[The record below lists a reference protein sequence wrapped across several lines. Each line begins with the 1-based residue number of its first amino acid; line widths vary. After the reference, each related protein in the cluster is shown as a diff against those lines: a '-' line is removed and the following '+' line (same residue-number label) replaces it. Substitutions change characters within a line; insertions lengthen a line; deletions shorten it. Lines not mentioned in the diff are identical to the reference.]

1 MALAFMAAKP
11 TTVGTPFRR
20 FVIGEA
26 LMSKRTLNLSDKLY
40 DYILEVSL
48 REHALL
54 AELRAETN
62 RMPEAGMQISPDQG
76 QFMSLL
82 ARLIGAKRVIEIG
95 TFTGYSAL
103 CFAQALPEDG
113 LVVCCDVSEDF
124 TAIGRRY
131 WQRAGLAEKIEL
143 RLAPAGDTIDA
154 LLSEGAAGSF
164 DLAFIDADKE
174 NYDRYFD
181 GCLELLR
188 PGGVILVDNVLWGG
202 SVIDPAVDDT
212 DTKAIRAL
220 NRKLTRHSEIELSLL
235 PIGDGLTLARKL

>member
-1 MALAFMAAKP
+1 
-11 TTVGTPFRR
+11 
-20 FVIGEA
+20 
-26 LMSKRTLNLSDKLY
+26 MSKRTLNLSDKLY

-143 RLAPAGDTIDA
+143 RLAPAGDTIDT

-202 SVIDPAVDDT
+202 SVIDPAVDDA

-220 NRKLTRHSEIELSLL
+220 NRKLAQHSEIELSLL

>member
-1 MALAFMAAKP
+1 
-11 TTVGTPFRR
+11 
-20 FVIGEA
+20 
-26 LMSKRTLNLSDKLY
+26 MSKRTLNLSDKLY

-48 REHALL
+48 REDPLL

-62 RMPEAGMQISPDQG
+62 RMPEAAMQISPDQG

-82 ARLIGAKRVIEIG
+82 TRLIGAKRVIEIG

-103 CFAQALPEDG
+103 CFAQALPDDG
-113 LVVCCDVSEDF
+113 QVVCCDVSEDF
-124 TAIGRRY
+124 TAIARRY
-131 WQRAGLAEKIEL
+131 WQRAGLSKKIEL
-143 RLAPAGDTIDA
+143 RLAPADETIDA

-174 NYDRYFD
+174 NYERYFE
-181 GCLELLR
+181 GCLALLR

-202 SVIDPAVDDT
+202 SVIDPAVDDA

-220 NRKLTRHSEIELSLL
+220 NRKLARHSEIELSLL

>member
-1 MALAFMAAKP
+1 
-11 TTVGTPFRR
+11 
-20 FVIGEA
+20 
-26 LMSKRTLNLSDKLY
+26 MSKRTLNLSDKLY

-48 REHALL
+48 REHSLF

-62 RMPEAGMQISPDQG
+62 RMPEAAMQISPDQG

-82 ARLIGAKRVIEIG
+82 TRLIGAKRVIEIG

-103 CFAQALPEDG
+103 CFAQALPDDG

-124 TAIGRRY
+124 TAIARRY
-131 WQRAGLAEKIEL
+131 WQRAGLHQKIEL
-143 RLAPAGDTIDA
+143 RLAPAGETIDA
-154 LLSEGAAGSF
+154 MLREGAAGSF

-174 NYDRYFD
+174 NYDRYFE

-202 SVIDPAVDDT
+202 SVIDPAADDP

-220 NRKLTRHSEIELSLL
+220 NRKLAQHSEIDLSLL

>member
-1 MALAFMAAKP
+1 
-11 TTVGTPFRR
+11 
-20 FVIGEA
+20 
-26 LMSKRTLNLSDKLY
+26 MSKRTLNLSDKLY

-48 REHALL
+48 REAPLW

-62 RMPEAGMQISPDQG
+62 RMPEAAMQISPDQG

-82 ARLIGAKRVIEIG
+82 TRLIGAKRVIEIG

-154 LLSEGAAGSF
+154 LLSEGAADSF

-174 NYDRYFD
+174 NYERYFE
-181 GCLELLR
+181 GCLALLR

-202 SVIDPAVDDT
+202 SVIDPAVDDA

-220 NRKLTRHSEIELSLL
+220 NRKLARHSEIELSLL

>member
-1 MALAFMAAKP
+1 
-11 TTVGTPFRR
+11 
-20 FVIGEA
+20 
-26 LMSKRTLNLSDKLY
+26 MSKRTLNLSDKLY

-48 REHALL
+48 REAPLL

-62 RMPEAGMQISPDQG
+62 RMPEAAMQISPDQG
-76 QFMSLL
+76 QFMGLL

-124 TAIGRRY
+124 TAIGHRY

-143 RLAPAGDTIDA
+143 RLAPAGETIDA
-154 LLSEGAAGSF
+154 LLSEGAADSF

-174 NYDRYFD
+174 NYERYFE
-181 GCLELLR
+181 GCLALLR

-202 SVIDPAVDDT
+202 SVIDPAVDDA

-220 NRKLTRHSEIELSLL
+220 NRKLARHSEIELSLL

>member
-1 MALAFMAAKP
+1 
-11 TTVGTPFRR
+11 
-20 FVIGEA
+20 
-26 LMSKRTLNLSDKLY
+26 MSKRTLNLSDKLY

-48 REHALL
+48 REDPLL

-62 RMPEAGMQISPDQG
+62 RMPEAAMQISPDQG
-76 QFMSLL
+76 QFMGLL

-103 CFAQALPEDG
+103 CFAQALPDDG
-113 LVVCCDVSEDF
+113 QVVCCDVSEDF
-124 TAIGRRY
+124 TAIARRY
-131 WQRAGLAEKIEL
+131 WQRAGLSKKIEL
-143 RLAPAGDTIDA
+143 RLAPADETIDA
-154 LLSEGAAGSF
+154 LLSEGAASSF

-174 NYDRYFD
+174 NYERYFE
-181 GCLELLR
+181 GCLALLR

-202 SVIDPAVDDT
+202 SVIDPAVDDA

-220 NRKLTRHSEIELSLL
+220 NRKLARHSEIELSLL

>member
-1 MALAFMAAKP
+1 
-11 TTVGTPFRR
+11 
-20 FVIGEA
+20 
-26 LMSKRTLNLSDKLY
+26 MSKRTLNLSDKLY

-48 REHALL
+48 REHPLF

-62 RMPEAGMQISPDQG
+62 RMPEAAMQISPDQG

-82 ARLIGAKRVIEIG
+82 TRLIGAKRVIEIG

-103 CFAQALPEDG
+103 CFAQALPDDG

-124 TAIGRRY
+124 TAIARRY
-131 WQRAGLAEKIEL
+131 WQRADLAEKIEL

-154 LLSEGAAGSF
+154 LLSEGATGSF

-174 NYDRYFD
+174 NYERYFE

-188 PGGVILVDNVLWGG
+188 PGGVILIDNVLWGG
-202 SVIDPAVDDT
+202 SVIDPAVDDA

-220 NRKLTRHSEIELSLL
+220 NRKLAGHSEIELSLL

>member
-1 MALAFMAAKP
+1 
-11 TTVGTPFRR
+11 
-20 FVIGEA
+20 
-26 LMSKRTLNLSDKLY
+26 MSKRTLNLSDKLY

-103 CFAQALPEDG
+103 CFAQALPDDG
-113 LVVCCDVSEDF
+113 QVVCCDVSEDF
-124 TAIGRRY
+124 TAVARRY
-131 WQRAGLAEKIEL
+131 WQRAGLSEKIEL
-143 RLAPAGDTIDA
+143 RLAPAGETIDA

-202 SVIDPAVDDT
+202 SVIDPAVDDA

-220 NRKLTRHSEIELSLL
+220 NRKLAQHSEIELSLL